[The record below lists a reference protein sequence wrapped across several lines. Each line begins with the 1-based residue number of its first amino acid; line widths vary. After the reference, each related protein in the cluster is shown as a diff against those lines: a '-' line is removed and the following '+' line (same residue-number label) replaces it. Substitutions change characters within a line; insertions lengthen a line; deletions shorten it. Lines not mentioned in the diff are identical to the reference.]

1 MDLGSWSAVAVWGT
15 SDGSRTAIPSKR
27 DAWLTAMIWIGAI
40 MCVVGGVAQ
49 LSGPAGPMQKG
60 LVLVLLVGGASFL
73 LWMLYGTS
81 YTFSPAGLHIRC
93 GPVGILVP
101 LSQIGSVVP
110 SRSMFS
116 GPACSL
122 EPTPHQLS
130 GGVGAK
136 SWSPPRTRLD
146 SFKPWWRVAHTWF
159 WTVTGPRDRRAR
171 PASNPRCLAALKG
184 CATAAIVERG
194 GPRPARIVGSFGRR
208 VAGVL

>member
-1 MDLGSWSAVAVWGT
+1 
-15 SDGSRTAIPSKR
+15 
-27 DAWLTAMIWIGAI
+27 MIWIGAI

-122 EPTPHQLS
+122 D
-130 GGVGAK
+130 
-136 SWSPPRTRLD
+136 RLFI
-146 SFKPWWRVAHTWF
+146 SYR
-159 WTVTGPRDRRAR
+159 
-171 PASNPRCLAALKG
+171 
-184 CATAAIVERG
+184 E
-194 GPRPARIVGSFGRR
+194 GRR
-208 VAGVL
+208 KVLVSPEDKAGFLQALVARCTHLVLDGDRATQPQSASGV